1 MIIFKIYN
9 ILSIIILPSVNKQIN
24 KNVTRSILGSLTHLV
39 RSPVAFFGFPSFY
52 NHIVLFRIR
61 KGNFVSIRVYS
72 CYNISTLPES
82 RHPRSTWKKP
92 FQIIFADGIF
102 SFKPVFYYGQR
113 SECADL
119 LNSYNRSIKKESD
132 GKKCRRILMFPRE
145 NLN

>member
-24 KNVTRSILGSLTHLV
+24 KNVTRSILGSLTHLI

-61 KGNFVSIRVYS
+61 KGNFVSIRAYS

-82 RHPRSTWKKP
+82 RDPHEKSHSKSSSPMGFFPSSLCFITV
-92 FQIIFADGIF
+92 
-102 SFKPVFYYGQR
+102 S
-113 SECADL
+113 ADL

>member
-61 KGNFVSIRVYS
+61 KGNFVSIRAYS

-102 SFKPVFYYGQR
+102 SFKPVDFSRMLQTHAEGR
-113 SECADL
+113 KGTEADAC
-119 LNSYNRSIKKESD
+119 D
-132 GKKCRRILMFPRE
+132 GYPRQQSGD
-145 NLN
+145 LRGPDL

>member
-24 KNVTRSILGSLTHLV
+24 KNVTRSILGSLTHLI

-61 KGNFVSIRVYS
+61 KGNFVSIRAYS

-102 SFKPVFYYGQR
+102 SFLSMFFRIVNA
-113 SECADL
+113 EDL

-132 GKKCRRILMFPRE
+132 GKKCRRILIFPRE